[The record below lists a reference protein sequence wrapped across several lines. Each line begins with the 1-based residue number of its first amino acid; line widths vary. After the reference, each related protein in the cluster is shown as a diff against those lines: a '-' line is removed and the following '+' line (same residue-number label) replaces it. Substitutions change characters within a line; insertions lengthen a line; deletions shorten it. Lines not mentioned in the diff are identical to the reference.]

1 MTYRIGV
8 VERRARLGVRHLLA
22 APAAWPED
30 VADAVVALHATD
42 PATVHLAVAARQ
54 AEPSTTSVERALY
67 DDRSLVRML
76 GMRRTMFVVPREVVP
91 VVQAACT
98 TDIARR
104 QRNLLVRHLGTAD
117 LGTSVD
123 LQRWLRAVE
132 EGAFRALA
140 ERGHATA
147 AQLAEDEPRLR
158 TQIVMAAGKPY
169 ESRGNITSRV
179 LFLLAAD
186 GRIVRGRPRGS
197 WISSQYHWATMSN
210 WLPGGLPEV
219 DAATARVELARRYLA
234 AYGPVTFADL
244 RWWTGWTAGQAKK
257 ALTEIG
263 PTEVELDGIAGLVL
277 ADDLEPVAPG
287 AAAAPWVALL
297 PALDPTAMGWSERG
311 WFLGE
316 HRAALFDRTG
326 NIGPSVWCAGR
337 IVGGWAQR
345 ADGEIVVRLL
355 EDIGAEDATAV
366 RAEADRLREWVAGV
380 RATPKFRTPL
390 ERELV
395 S

>member
-1 MTYRIGV
+1 VRYRFDV
-8 VERRARLGVRHLLA
+8 AERRARLGVRQLLA
-22 APAAWPED
+22 APTARAEN

-54 AEPSTTSVERALY
+54 AGPSTTSVERALY
-67 DDRSLVRML
+67 DDRSIVRML
-76 GMRRTMFVVPREVVP
+76 GMRRTVFVVPSDLAP

-98 TDIARR
+98 TDIAKR
-104 QRNLLVRHLGTAD
+104 QRSLLVQHLGTAD
-117 LGTSVD
+117 LDTGVD
-123 LQRWLRAVE
+123 LQRWLREVE

-140 ERGHATA
+140 ERGSATA
-147 AQLAEDEPRLR
+147 HQLVQDEPRLR

-197 WISSQYHWATMSN
+197 WISSQYHWATMKD
-210 WLPGGLPEV
+210 WLPGGLAEV
-219 DAATARVELARRYLA
+219 DAAAARIELARRYLA

-257 ALTEIG
+257 ALAEIG
-263 PTEVELDGIAGLVL
+263 PAEVDLGGGTGLVL
-277 ADDLEPVAPG
+277 ADDLQPVASEP
-287 AAAAPWVALL
+287 AAPWVALL
-297 PALDPTAMGWSERG
+297 PALDPTPMGWSERD

-337 IVGGWAQR
+337 VVGGWAQR
-345 ADGEIVVRLL
+345 ADGEIAVRLL
-355 EDIGAEDATAV
+355 EDVGAEATTAV
-366 RAEADRLREWVAGV
+366 TAEADRLREWFGDV
-380 RATPKFRTPL
+380 RATPRFSTPL